1 MERQQVRERIREL
14 TLAFFQA
21 KLGLTPRSVEVRGGG
36 DTLEVRVRGFFA
48 PAEKALIDHPKERRA
63 IEDYYLRLFDQLLPL
78 LNAGVG
84 KAGPIVRVQTLPDLR
99 GNECVFMVTLG
110 KESEVIIQ
118 NPAEAERQ

>member
-1 MERQQVRERIREL
+1 MERQQGGERIREL

-36 DTLEVRVRGFFA
+36 DTLEVRVRGFCA
-48 PAEKALIDHPKERRA
+48 PAEKALIDPPKERRA

-84 KAGPIVRVQTLPDLR
+84 KGGPIVRVQTILVL
-99 GNECVFMVTLG
+99 LG
-110 KESEVIIQ
+110 DHCEFVGT
-118 NPAEAERQ
+118 